1 MTAAGGTILDRLA
14 DHARERVEEAKRRM
28 LPAEIRQEALDK
40 DAACFERL
48 FREIDAWL
56 TEEDRQAGCF
66 WILGI

>member
-1 MTAAGGTILDRLA
+1 MTGR
-14 DHARERVEEAKRRM
+14 
-28 LPAEIRQEALDK
+28 EIRQEAMDK

-48 FREIDAWL
+48 FQEIDAWL